1 MRCVF
6 HWVMTSVEQA
16 HADGAIVGYARTST
30 SDQQAGLEDQIVEL
44 TKAGC
49 GRIFREH
56 VSAVD
61 RQRPELEAALD
72 WLRSGDT
79 FVVTKPDRLAR
90 SVEDLLSIVSRLK
103 EKDVTVRILAMHLD
117 TSNPTSMLTL
127 TVLAGVAQ
135 WEREIMLERQRAGIA
150 RAKAEGRYKGRA
162 PTAQAKAPEVRRLKA
177 EGRTINQIVAETGV
191 SRASVYRA
199 LNEAA

>member
-1 MRCVF
+1 M
-6 HWVMTSVEQA
+6 EQI
-16 HADGAIVGYARTST
+16 HADGAVVGYARTST
-30 SDQQAGLEDQIVEL
+30 TDQVAGLEAQVDEL
-44 TKAGC
+44 IRAGC
-49 GRIFREH
+49 TRIFREH
-56 VSAVD
+56 ASAVD

-177 EGRTINQIVAETGV
+177 EGRTISQIVETTGV
-191 SRASVYRA
+191 SKASVYRA
-199 LNEAA
+199 LNEVEAA

>member
-6 HWVMTSVEQA
+6 HWVMTHVEQT
-16 HADGAIVGYARTST
+16 HADGAVVGYARTST
-30 SDQQAGLEDQIVEL
+30 TDQVAGLDAQVDEL

-49 GRIFREH
+49 TRIFREH

-79 FVVTKPDRLAR
+79 FIVTKPDRLAR
-90 SVEDLLSIVSRLK
+90 SVTDLLSIVSRLR
-103 EKDVTVRILAMHLD
+103 EKGVEVRILSMHLD

-135 WEREIMLERQRAGIA
+135 WEREVMLERQRAGIA

-177 EGRTINQIVAETGV
+177 EGRTISQIVAETGV